1 MVISLTGDLLKQAQ
15 ALVPVVRAAG
25 DIELRFFHTGGEV
38 MDKIDGSPVTLA
50 DQEAE
55 KLIASR
61 LGKMFPAI
69 PMVGEE
75 SVAAGAIPD
84 ISGGTFW
91 LVDPLDGTK
100 EFITGSGDFTVNIAL
115 MHNFRPVMG
124 IIYVPVTDM
133 LYFGAGHEAFMS
145 VRGAPPEKITVR
157 TPPAEGWTV
166 VASKRH
172 GDPERLAEFLK
183 GKKVAHVINRSSSLK
198 FCSIAAGEADFYPRL
213 GPTCEWDTAAGDAIL
228 RAAGGRVTTLD
239 GQDLPY
245 GKIGRKFLNPEF
257 LAFPAP

>member
-1 MVISLTGDLLKQAQ
+1 VQ
-15 ALVPVVRAAG
+15 AAG
-25 DIELRFFHTGGEV
+25 DVELRFFHTVPEV
-38 MDKIDGSPVTLA
+38 MDKKDGSPVTLA

-61 LGKMFPAI
+61 LKEMFPAI

-75 SVAAGAIPD
+75 SVAAGTIPD
-84 ISGGTFW
+84 ISAGTFW

-115 MHNFRPVMG
+115 MRDFRPVMG
-124 IIYVPVTDM
+124 IIYAPVADM

-145 VRGAPPEKITVR
+145 AKGAPPEKIAVR
-157 TPPAEGWTV
+157 SAPEEGWTV
-166 VASKRH
+166 IASKRH

-183 GKKVAHVINRSSSLK
+183 EKKVGRVINRSSSLK

-239 GQDLPY
+239 GQDLSY
-245 GKIGRKFLNPEF
+245 GKIRRKFLNPEF
-257 LAFPAP
+257 LAFSAA